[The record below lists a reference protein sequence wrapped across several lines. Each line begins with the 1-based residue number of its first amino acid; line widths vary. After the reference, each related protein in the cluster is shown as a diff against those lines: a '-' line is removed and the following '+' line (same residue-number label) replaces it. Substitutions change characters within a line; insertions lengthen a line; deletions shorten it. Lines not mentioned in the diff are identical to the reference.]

1 MDNKIKVLIL
11 TDRLQDQA
19 KALIEFLKQSGFF
32 EVVGFAE
39 NKQQVHS
46 IAEDRN
52 FDYLIIAGYLKNET
66 NYHVIAELRN
76 EFKRFH
82 PVQWA
87 MVDSLINIF
96 CLRYQIPLKFE
107 RTLPMDEF
115 ADFLRTHKND
125 PLIR

>member
-1 MDNKIKVLIL
+1 M

-19 KALIEFLKQSGFF
+19 NALAEFLKQSVFF

-46 IAEDRN
+46 IAEYRN

-66 NYHVIAELRN
+66 NYHVIAELRKK
-76 EFKRFH
+76 FKRFQ

-87 MVDSLINIF
+87 INDSLINIF
-96 CLRYQIPLKFE
+96 CLRYKIPLKFE
-107 RTLPMDEF
+107 RTRPIEEF
-115 ADFLRTHKND
+115 ADFLKNHKYD
-125 PLIR
+125 SLIR